1 MIKMQVVRPIEDVE
15 GKERGRIGQLCQV
28 LNSIGQTLPEQI
40 IIMRTIFK
48 SE

>member
-1 MIKMQVVRPIEDVE
+1 MQVVRPIEDVE

-28 LNSIGQTLPEQI
+28 LDAIGQTFSEDISI
-40 IIMRTIFK
+40 IRAIFK

>member
-15 GKERGRIGQLCQV
+15 GKERGRICQLCQV
-28 LNSIGQTLPEQI
+28 LDSIGQTLPEYNS
-40 IIMRTIFK
+40 IMRTIFK